1 MPQEVME
8 NPAGVSLLQRGTPIF
23 VGDSEPIQHI
33 LEELI
38 SELVG
43 PDHIPHQLMQTRGV
57 LEDHGGPAA
66 AICRLEESLG
76 PTRPYLGERPIPQA

>member
-23 VGDSEPIQHI
+23 VGDSEPIQHS

-43 PDHIPHQLMQTRGV
+43 PDHIPHQLM
-57 LEDHGGPAA
+57 
-66 AICRLEESLG
+66 
-76 PTRPYLGERPIPQA
+76 